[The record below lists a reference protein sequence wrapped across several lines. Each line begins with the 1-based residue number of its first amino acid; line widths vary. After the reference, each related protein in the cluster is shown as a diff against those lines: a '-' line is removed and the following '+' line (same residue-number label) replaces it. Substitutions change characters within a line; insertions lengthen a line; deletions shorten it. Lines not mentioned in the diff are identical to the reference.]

1 MPLRHASLL
10 ALLMVSAFLVVG
22 QLYVIIPLT
31 AGIAA
36 RFGIPAEIAALA
48 GTVFGVVYALGVL
61 IFGPLSDR
69 HGRRRVI
76 VLGLAATALTTAL
89 AGLAPSFALLLAAR
103 AAQGLA
109 ASAFPAAALSL
120 VAETLPAEQ
129 RPLGLALIS
138 FAFLG
143 SAPLAQ
149 FLGAGIGAGF
159 GAVMLGTA
167 PLYALGALGIQWM
180 ADGNAGHAAAGPA
193 SSLRTR
199 LKDLLRDPVVLA
211 AWASALAVLFGF
223 VAFHAGAQALNAGH
237 DLQILRLA
245 GLPPLLLSFAAAPLI
260 RRRGAPFT
268 ARVGLLLSALAFG
281 LALSGSAPLLILSSV
296 LLSAGV
302 AVAVPGLIATLAG
315 RAENAN
321 RGLALAIHAFT
332 IFLGASIAPP
342 LAQILAHLGAA
353 PLWAV
358 PGLLFLGAAQAL
370 AIGIRASRKRS
381 SVP

>member
-1 MPLRHASLL
+1 MPLRHTPLL
-10 ALLMVSAFLVVG
+10 ALLMISAFLVVG
-22 QLYVIIPLT
+22 QLYVTIPLT
-31 AGIAA
+31 ADIAA
-36 RFGIPAEIAALA
+36 RFSVSSEIAALA

-69 HGRRRVI
+69 YGRRRVI
-76 VLGLAATALTTAL
+76 VIGLATTALTTAL

-109 ASAFPAAALSL
+109 ASTFPAAALSL

-159 GAVMLGTA
+159 AIIMLGAA
-167 PLYALGALGIQWM
+167 PLYALSALGIQWT
-180 ADGNAGHAAAGPA
+180 ADGNVGHAAAGPA
-193 SSLRTR
+193 SSLRMR
-199 LKDLLRDPVVLA
+199 LDGLLRDPVILA
-211 AWASALAVLFGF
+211 SWASALAVLFGF

-268 ARVGLLLSALAFG
+268 ARAGLLLSALAFG
-281 LALSGSAPLLILSSV
+281 LALVGSAPLLILSSI
-296 LLSAGV
+296 LLSTGV
-302 AVAVPGLIATLAG
+302 AIAVPGLIATLAG

-321 RGLALAIHAFT
+321 RGLALAIHAFA

-342 LAQILAHLGAA
+342 LAQILAHLGPT

-370 AIGIRASRKRS
+370 TIGIRTGRKRS
-381 SVP
+381 SAP

>member
-1 MPLRHASLL
+1 LPLRHAPLL
-10 ALLMVSAFLVVG
+10 ALLMISAFLVVG
-22 QLYVIIPLT
+22 QLYVTIPLT
-31 AGIAA
+31 ADIAA
-36 RFGIPAEIAALA
+36 RFGVPPEIAALA

-69 HGRRRVI
+69 YGRRRVI
-76 VLGLAATALTTAL
+76 VIGLAMTALTTAL
-89 AGLAPSFALLLAAR
+89 AGLAPSFALLLATR
-103 AAQGLA
+103 ATQGLA
-109 ASAFPAAALSL
+109 ASTFPAATLSL
-120 VAETLPAEQ
+120 IAETLPAGQ

-159 GAVMLGTA
+159 ATIMLGAA
-167 PLYALGALGIQWM
+167 PLYALSALGIQWT
-180 ADGNAGHAAAGPA
+180 ADGNVGHAAAGPA
-193 SSLRTR
+193 SSLRMR
-199 LKDLLRDPVVLA
+199 LDGLLRDPVVLA
-211 AWASALAVLFGF
+211 SWASALAVLFGF
-223 VAFHAGAQALNAGH
+223 VAFHAGAQALNAGY
-237 DLQILRLA
+237 DLQILRFA

-260 RRRGAPFT
+260 RRRGAPFA
-268 ARVGLLLSALAFG
+268 ARAGLLLSALAFG
-281 LALSGSAPLLILSSV
+281 LALAGSAPLLILSSV
-296 LLSAGV
+296 LLSTGV
-302 AVAVPGLIATLAG
+302 AIAVPGLIATLAG

-342 LAQILAHLGAA
+342 LAQILAHLGPA

-370 AIGIRASRKRS
+370 TIGIRTGRKRS
-381 SVP
+381 STP